1 MTRPVSPLPPA
12 ARPHPHPAPPGACD
26 THVHLLAAPSEAPL
40 YDGRTEDPAQPYA
53 AYLAG
58 YRAHLAAL
66 GITRG
71 VIVQSIFYGL
81 DNTVTIRAV
90 RDMGPGFAGIGLLPD
105 AASEADL
112 DAFAATRLR
121 GVRLNHVHGGVL
133 SWAGARA
140 MAPALAA
147 RDMHIQMLLHADR
160 HMAEIAD
167 DVAACPVP
175 VVIDHIGW
183 PTDLEAAPR
192 TDGFR
197 TLCRLMGEGHV
208 WVKLSGL
215 YRLDDAPY
223 RRTDPVVEALVA
235 ANPERCLWGSDW
247 PHIMLNGAQMPPPG
261 ALWDAFLRAVPD
273 AATRQRILVDNPQ
286 TLYRLDAT

>member
-26 THVHLLAAPSEAPL
+26 THVHLLAAPSEARL
-40 YDGRTEDPAQPYA
+40 YAARTEDPAQPYA

-167 DVAACPVP
+167 DVAACLRSTHSPPDVSGP
-175 VVIDHIGW
+175 GDPGYVAPAGDHAQRARICH
-183 PTDLEAAPR
+183 DHAQL
-192 TDGFR
+192 
-197 TLCRLMGEGHV
+197 LCADHARDACCGE
-208 WVKLSGL
+208 
-215 YRLDDAPY
+215 
-223 RRTDPVVEALVA
+223 
-235 ANPERCLWGSDW
+235 
-247 PHIMLNGAQMPPPG
+247 LN
-261 ALWDAFLRAVPD
+261 DFLRRSGSSARSRSRISGDRINSDVTCRAVV
-273 AATRQRILVDNPQ
+273 TRLPSSTRVSVFVVV
-286 TLYRLDAT
+286 